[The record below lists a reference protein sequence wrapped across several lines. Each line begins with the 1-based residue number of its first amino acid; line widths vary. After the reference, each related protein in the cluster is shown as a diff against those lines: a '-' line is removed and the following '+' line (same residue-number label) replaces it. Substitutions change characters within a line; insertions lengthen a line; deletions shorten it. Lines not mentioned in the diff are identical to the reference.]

1 MLETYQATL
10 LGNYVEWGGDVPPQA
25 NHQEKVAV
33 FVTILENVQPASDGK
48 GMAAA
53 LEKIAA
59 ANSLAEITDPI
70 EWQQEQRLDRALAG
84 RE

>member
-10 LGNYVEWGGDVPPQA
+10 QGNYVEWGGDIPPQA
-25 NHQEKVAV
+25 SQQEKVAV
-33 FVTILENVQPASDGK
+33 FVTILENAQLASDGK
-48 GMAAA
+48 AMAAA

-59 ANSLAEITDPI
+59 ANSLAEITNPV
-70 EWQQEQRLDRALAG
+70 EWQQEQRQDRALVG